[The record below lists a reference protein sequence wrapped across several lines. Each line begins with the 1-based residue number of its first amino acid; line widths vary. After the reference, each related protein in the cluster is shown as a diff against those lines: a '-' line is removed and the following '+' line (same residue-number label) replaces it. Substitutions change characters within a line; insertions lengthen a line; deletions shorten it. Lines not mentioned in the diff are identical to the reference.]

1 MHSLMLRNIW
11 YFGISSK
18 DLKPGQI
25 VHREICGVPIAF
37 GRLSSGGAFALR
49 DICPH
54 RGVPL
59 SEGRIRGAQVECC
72 YHGWTFGTDGRC
84 TSIPVLGE
92 NDNVDLTKIMVRV
105 FPIRESQGIIWI
117 WVGDGDGADVP
128 TPVVPNVGET
138 QPQIVHALEFA
149 VNIDH
154 AVVGLIDPAHTPYV
168 HESWWWRR
176 PGEQKDKKKNFSPSK
191 LGFDMISHRAS
202 SNSKIYRL
210 LGGTPEVEIAFALPG
225 IRIEHIR
232 AGRNFYCGM
241 TACTPIDENRTLT
254 THMMWWSIKW
264 LSLLRPIVMPFV
276 RSFLAQDQAVFAKQA
291 KGLRWDPDLRLT
303 GQPDQ
308 QAKWY
313 FRLKNE
319 WERSVKAGKP
329 FKNPLTDST
338 LCWRS

>member
-1 MHSLMLRNIW
+1 MLRNIW
-11 YFGISSK
+11 YFGIPSK

-25 VHREICGVPIAF
+25 VHREICGVPVAF

-84 TSIPVLGE
+84 TSIPALGE

-128 TPVVPNVGET
+128 TPLVPNVGET

-176 PGEQKDKKKNFSPSK
+176 PG
-191 LGFDMISHRAS
+191 GVRISVRRRRGGGVGPLALRVIS
-202 SNSKIYRL
+202 S
-210 LGGTPEVEIAFALPG
+210 AL
-225 IRIEHIR
+225 
-232 AGRNFYCGM
+232 
-241 TACTPIDENRTLT
+241 
-254 THMMWWSIKW
+254 
-264 LSLLRPIVMPFV
+264 LSLPLRF
-276 RSFLAQDQAVFAKQA
+276 RHFLARRAHLRDYVF
-291 KGLRWDPDLRLT
+291 
-303 GQPDQ
+303 
-308 QAKWY
+308 
-313 FRLKNE
+313 
-319 WERSVKAGKP
+319 
-329 FKNPLTDST
+329 
-338 LCWRS
+338 